1 MRKILLFII
10 STIIFSSCATIFLPK
25 KQKVT
30 FTTKHN
36 ESTVYVD
43 KEEIGKGKLMKEK
56 IKKEGYAKQ
65 VIVKTPGYKD
75 SYGVLTP
82 SRRQIGYWF
91 LQIPNPLFFVYY
103 GFWMDA
109 MMPKNVGYQRVLD
122 LKGDDKLVYRGT
134 ADKYV
139 DISAIKLNIKNKE
152 KDIQTYYVSF
162 NEDEQHLMDNI
173 KEAER
178 KQNEKNAKEEMKK
191 LKKKSKGKS
200 KLTEPEDN
208 EIKYDDTK
216 FSYNVYKTLKNTGFV
231 DTVNKFFAD
240 FNNSIYLEGSITKLN
255 YYGIYSKRGSYSK
268 CKLFLTWYV
277 KNNFNEIL
285 DSIVTTEF
293 SGDFAVGSGYYY
305 SMYSSSSDI
314 AKVRDEYLDNVGKM
328 YGDAIDISYLKLHKN
343 PTFTKYLKIEND
355 FTVKDPQLTLALPKA
370 AIVDKGDAGEAS
382 VIVKTPEGHG
392 SGFAIT
398 QDGYI
403 ITNYHVI
410 AGKINNKVNTVKIIT
425 SDGQELPG
433 KVIRYNKYR
442 DIALLKVEKTFT
454 KAFKLTNVK
463 TFKNLQD
470 VITIGAPKSVELGQS
485 VSTGVISNER
495 KTNNNNLIQLNMS
508 VNSGN
513 SGGPLF
519 DGTGTLHGVIVSK
532 AVGKNT
538 EGISF
543 AIPGYLV
550 QEYLNINYK

>member
-10 STIIFSSCATIFLPK
+10 VTIIFSSCASMFLPK
-25 KQKVT
+25 RQKVT
-30 FTTKHN
+30 FTTNHS
-36 ESTVYVD
+36 ESTTYLD
-43 KEEIGKGKLMKEK
+43 KEELGKGKLIKEK
-56 IKKEGYAKQ
+56 VKKEGYAKQ
-65 VIVKTPGYKD
+65 VIIRTPGYKD
-75 SYGVLTP
+75 SYGILVP
-82 SRRQIGYWF
+82 SRRPIAYW
-91 LQIPNPLFFVYY
+91 PLAVLNVFNLFY
-103 GFWMDA
+103 GSIFDGIS
-109 MMPKNVGYQRVLD
+109 PKTVGYQRLLD
-122 LKGDDKLVYRGT
+122 TPSDEKLIYRGT

-139 DISAIKLNIKNKE
+139 DISAIRLNIKNKE

-162 NEDEQHLMDNI
+162 NADKQHLMDNI

-191 LKKKSKGKS
+191 LKKKNKS
-200 KLTEPEDN
+200 KNKLVEPEDN

-255 YYGIYSKRGSYSK
+255 YYGIYAKRGNYSK

-285 DSIVTTEF
+285 DSIVTTEY
-293 SGDFAVGSGYYY
+293 SGDFAVGSTYYYY
-305 SMYSSSSDI
+305 SYTSSSEI
-314 AKVRDEYLDNVGKM
+314 AKLKEEYSDNISKM

-343 PTFTKYLKIEND
+343 PTFTKYLKLEND
-355 FTVKDPQLTLALPKA
+355 FTVKDPPLTLTLPKSV
-370 AIVDKGDAGEAS
+370 IIDKADAGEAS
-382 VIVKTPEGHG
+382 VIVKTIEGHG

-403 ITNYHVI
+403 LTNYHVI
-410 AGKINNKVNTVKIIT
+410 AGKINNKVNSIKIIT
-425 SDGQELPG
+425 SDGTELAG

-442 DIALLKVEKTFT
+442 DIALLKVDKTFA

-463 TFKNLQD
+463 SFKNLQD

-485 VSTGVISNER
+485 VSTGIISNER
-495 KTNNNNLIQLNMS
+495 KLNNNNLIQLNMS

-519 DGTGTLHGVIVSK
+519 DATGTLHGVIVSK
-532 AVGKNT
+532 AIGKNT

-543 AIPGYLV
+543 AIPGYVL
-550 QEYLNINYK
+550 QEYLNIKYK

>member
-1 MRKILLFII
+1 MFM
-10 STIIFSSCATIFLPK
+10 PK

-30 FTTKHN
+30 FTTNHS
-36 ESTVYVD
+36 ESTTYLE
-43 KEEIGKGKLMKEK
+43 KEELGKGKLIKEK

-65 VIVKTPGYKD
+65 VLIRTPGYKD
-75 SYGVLTP
+75 SYGILTP
-82 SRRQIGYWF
+82 SRRPIAYW
-91 LQIPNPLFFVYY
+91 PLSVLNALNLFY
-103 GFWMDA
+103 GMIIDGIA
-109 MMPKNVGYQRVLD
+109 PKNIAYQRVLNVD
-122 LKGDDKLVYRGT
+122 ANDKLVYRGT

-152 KDIQTYYVSF
+152 KDIQSYDVSF
-162 NEDEQHLMDNI
+162 NENEQHLMDNI
-173 KEAER
+173 KEAEK
-178 KQNEKNAKEEMKK
+178 KQTERDAKEELKK
-191 LKKKSKGKS
+191 LKKKKKGKGN
-200 KLTEPEDN
+200 LVEPEDN

-255 YYGIYSKRGSYSK
+255 QYTIYAKGGRYSK
-268 CKLFLTWYV
+268 CKLFLTWYI
-277 KNNFNEIL
+277 KNNFHEIL

-293 SGDFAVGSGYYY
+293 SGDFAVGGGYSY
-305 SMYSSSSDI
+305 SVYSSAADI
-314 AKVRDEYLDNVGKM
+314 AKIREAYMENVSKM

-343 PTFTKYLKIEND
+343 STFTKYLKIEND
-355 FTVKDPQLTLALPKA
+355 FNVKDPLLTLALPKA
-370 AIVDKGDAGEAS
+370 VIADKADAGEAS

-392 SGFAIT
+392 SGFAVS
-398 QDGYI
+398 QDGYL

-410 AGKINNKVNTVKIIT
+410 AGKINNKVNTIKIIT

-442 DIALLKVEKTFT
+442 DIALLKVDKTFN
-454 KAFKLTNVK
+454 KVFKLTNVK
-463 TFKNLQD
+463 SFKNLQD

-495 KTNNNNLIQLNMS
+495 KTNNNNLIQLNMG

-532 AVGKNT
+532 AIGKNT

>member
-1 MRKILLFII
+1 
-10 STIIFSSCATIFLPK
+10 
-25 KQKVT
+25 
-30 FTTKHN
+30 
-36 ESTVYVD
+36 
-43 KEEIGKGKLMKEK
+43 
-56 IKKEGYAKQ
+56 
-65 VIVKTPGYKD
+65 
-75 SYGVLTP
+75 
-82 SRRQIGYWF
+82 
-91 LQIPNPLFFVYY
+91 
-103 GFWMDA
+103 MDA

-314 AKVRDEYLDNVGKM
+314 AKVKEEYLDNVGKM